1 MTRLSATTEFHPG
14 WAERAE
20 HYVKAARA
28 LLAFER
34 LWPAL
39 WPATG
44 LAGLGLTAALLNL
57 FAPLPWPLHALVLAC
72 AVTAIALSIYFNLE
86 HFAWPRW
93 DEGARR
99 LERDSALEHR
109 PISESGDTLAAGAG
123 DAMAEALWQAHLQ
136 ARLALL
142 PQFRLGLPHSDL
154 PRKDPRALRYGVLVL
169 IAFGLVIAR
178 GDWVRRIESAFTPNP
193 GLIATLD
200 AWIEPPA
207 YTGEAPVYLGHDGTL
222 SVPAGSRLKVRV
234 HGADHR
240 PSVTLD
246 DVRFDG
252 GKGEY
257 TAEAKLSDNGRVRV
271 RAGGHTIGSWKIT
284 LIPDLPPTIGFAAKP
299 AVTER
304 QALKLTTV
312 TSDDYGVTAARAII
326 TPHNGSGAA
335 LIVDLPLPEHTTGPV
350 TLTSFHDLTE
360 HPYAGLD
367 VDIRLEAMDAGG
379 NKATSNTVTFK
390 LPQRLFT
397 DPLARALIE
406 LRQTLAAQGA
416 AARGRTAHTLDAL
429 TYAPELFFEG
439 KTTAYFAMRVA
450 FRAVQTAETPE
461 DFARVEDLLWQT
473 AMGLEQGGLL
483 TMAEQLR
490 RLQTMLMQAM
500 AQGAPQADIDAL
512 LQRYNELMQRY
523 LAALGQNAPPRS
535 GPADPNA
542 KTLGDR
548 DLDALLKAIQQLS
561 QAGDRLKAM
570 QLLAML
576 QSMLENVQVS
586 TGPGGQAG
594 QGAMNAGNTP
604 ADEALKGLS
613 DVMGRQ
619 RLLLDKTFRQGDGS
633 GDPKDG
639 GAKGLAQQQGQ
650 LARDLD
656 VLNKKSGKKG
666 AAGSNLDKAARLMEE
681 AQQALSLS
689 DFPRAT
695 TLQKYVLD
703 ELRKGAERIAK
714 AAGQSPGQ
722 AVQDPLGRVSAG
734 QGHGGSDVK
743 IPDAAVLQRA
753 RDILMELRKRAGQ
766 QGRPKE
772 ELDYI
777 DRLLKQ
783 F

>member
-1 MTRLSATTEFHPG
+1 MTRPSATTEFHPG

-28 LLAFER
+28 LIAFER

-44 LAGLGLTAALLNL
+44 IAGLGLTAALLNL

-72 AVTAIALSIYFNLE
+72 AVTAIALSITFNLE
-86 HFAWPRW
+86 HFTWPRW

-99 LERDSALEHR
+99 LERDSSLVHR
-109 PISESGDTLAAGAG
+109 PISESGDNLAAGAG
-123 DAMAEALWQAHLQ
+123 DPVAEALWQAHL
-136 ARLALL
+136 AARLVLLPRFRLALPRSAL
-142 PQFRLGLPHSDL
+142 PQ
-154 PRKDPRALRYGVLVL
+154 KDPRALRYGVLVL
-169 IAFGLVIAR
+169 IAFGFVIAR

-193 GLIATLD
+193 GVIATLD

-207 YTGEAPVYLGHDGTL
+207 YTGEAPVYLGRDGTL
-222 SVPAGSRLKVRV
+222 AVPAGSRLKVRV

-246 DVRFDG
+246 DMRFDG
-252 GKGEY
+252 DKGEY
-257 TAEAKLSDNGRVRV
+257 AGEAKLSDSGRVRV

-284 LIPDLPPTIGFAAKP
+284 LIPDHAPTIGFGAMP

-304 QALKLTTV
+304 QALKLTTT

-326 TPHNGSGAA
+326 TPHNGTGAP
-335 LIVDLPLPEHTTGPV
+335 IVVDLPLPEHTAGPV

-367 VDIRLEAMDAGG
+367 VDITLEAMDAGG
-379 NKATSNTVTFK
+379 NKATSNTVAFQ

-406 LRQTLAAQGA
+406 LRQSLAAQGV
-416 AARGRTAHTLDAL
+416 AARARTARTLEAL
-429 TYAPELFFEG
+429 TYAPELFFDG
-439 KTTAYFAMRVA
+439 KTAAYLAMRVA
-450 FRAVQTAETPE
+450 LRAVQTAQTPA
-461 DFARVEDLLWQT
+461 DFDRIEDLLWQT
-473 AMGLEQGGLL
+473 AMGLEQGGLN
-483 TMAEQLR
+483 TMADQLR

-500 AQGAPQADIDAL
+500 AQGAPQAEIDAL

-523 LAALGQNAPPRS
+523 LAALRQNAPPNGS
-535 GPADPNA
+535 PAAPNA
-542 KTLGDR
+542 KALGER

-576 QSMLENVQVS
+576 QSMLENVAVS
-586 TGPGGQAG
+586 NGPGGQAG
-594 QGAMNAGNTP
+594 QGTAGAGNTP
-604 ADEALKGLS
+604 ADEALKGLG

-656 VLNKKSGKKG
+656 ALNKKAGKKG
-666 AAGSNLDKAARLMEE
+666 AAGSNLDKATRLMEE

-703 ELRKGAERIAK
+703 ELRKGAEQIAK

-722 AVQDPLGRVSAG
+722 QSQDPMGRESAG
-734 QGHGGSDVK
+734 QGRGGGDVK